1 MAEKI
6 TYLTPT
12 GIISDT
18 FREEFPRAKRWS
30 DKLFANRRE
39 YQDKQAEMVEQAN
52 LNRRNYVYPE
62 AQTYTSQAGNQWM
75 INRLY
80 RPNKD
85 YDGRTIEYIQ
95 LCMM

>member
-1 MAEKI
+1 MVLPEIYLRARTLPAMSYQPKKIRRAQMAEKI

-39 YQDKQAEMVEQAN
+39 YQDKQAEMVEQSAQLRISRGSN
-52 LNRRNYVYPE
+52 LYF
-62 AQTYTSQAGNQWM
+62 ASG
-75 INRLY
+75 
-80 RPNKD
+80 
-85 YDGRTIEYIQ
+85 
-95 LCMM
+95 